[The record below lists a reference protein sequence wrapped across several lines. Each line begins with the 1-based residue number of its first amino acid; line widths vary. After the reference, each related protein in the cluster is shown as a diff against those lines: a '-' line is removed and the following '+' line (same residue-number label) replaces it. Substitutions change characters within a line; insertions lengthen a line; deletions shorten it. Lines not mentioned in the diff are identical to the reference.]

1 LTPVRILGTS
11 SLLPGPAVPTRDLA
25 HALGGR
31 DAADLERKTG
41 ITSRHWITPGTR
53 ASELG
58 AAVLRD
64 ALDRAGLAAT
74 ELRRVIFVSTSG
86 GDMLCPATA
95 NDVCLALGLDGTCDC
110 FDVNNACMGFLSAFD
125 IAARSVATGLSPVGV
140 VVVETLSPFLSP
152 ENPRPYL
159 VVGDAAAAAVF
170 GPARPGEGVLSFRA
184 GNRGKLNGSVTIGHP
199 GLTGARELIQFGASH
214 EELTAFAT
222 AALKDSADAVLRD
235 AGCTLDD
242 VAWVLT
248 HQPNGRMLERIIEHL
263 GVPSHKVV
271 PVVREIGSVAAA
283 SIPVSLD
290 RLLRTRDVKPGDRV
304 LIAGVG
310 AGMSYGAL
318 LYQVAP

>member
-1 LTPVRILGTS
+1 MIPARILGTS
-11 SLLPGPAVPTRDLA
+11 SLLPGPPVPTSALA
-25 HALGGR
+25 KALGGR

-41 ITSRHWITPGTR
+41 IASRHWITPGTP

-58 AAVLRD
+58 AAVLKD
-64 ALDRAGLAAT
+64 ALDRAGMAAT

-95 NDVCLALGLDGTCDC
+95 NDVCLALGLDGSCDC
-110 FDVNNACMGFLSAFD
+110 FDVNNACMGFLSALD
-125 IAARSVATGLSPVGV
+125 IATRSVATGLSPIGV

-159 VVGDAAAAAVF
+159 VVGDAAAAAVI
-170 GPARPGEGVLSFRA
+170 GPGRPGEGVLAFSA
-184 GNRGKLNGSVTIGHP
+184 GNRGRLNGSVTIGHP
-199 GLTGARELIQFGASH
+199 GLTGKRELIQFGASH

-222 AALKDSADAVLRD
+222 AALKESADAVLRE

-248 HQPNGRMLERIIEHL
+248 HQPNGRMLERIVAHL
-263 GVPSHKVV
+263 GVAENKVV
-271 PVVREIGSVAAA
+271 PVVQDIGSVAAA

-290 RLLRTRDVKPGDRV
+290 RLMRTRDVKRGDKV

-310 AGMSYGAL
+310 AGMSYGAM